1 MKNFLVPVDF
11 SEYSENALRAA
22 AALAK
27 KHSAKIYAVH
37 MVGIM
42 PAIVVR
48 MEEKT
53 SEEVKRHLDLAKEDM
68 RQFLDKTYL
77 INVEI
82 ESIITIN
89 KVFEE
94 LPIVAKK
101 VNADLIIMGSHGA
114 KGIEELFVGTN
125 TEKVIRHTD
134 TPILVMKN
142 RLSNMH
148 FENVVFGC
156 DLDAKLIPSLSKVL
170 DFCLAIGSKLHMVYV
185 NTPGLDFEST
195 EEMNG
200 LIEDFLKIAKK
211 SIAISRDDI
220 YIYNDYTIEKGIG
233 NYAKMINA
241 DLIAIATH
249 GKKGLSHF
257 FTHSVGETMAN
268 HSKLPVIVFKR

>member
-1 MKNFLVPVDF
+1 MKNILVPVDF
-11 SEYSENALRAA
+11 SEHSDNALRAA
-22 AALAK
+22 ATLAK
-27 KHSAKIYAVH
+27 KNNAKIYAIH

-42 PAIVVR
+42 PAIVAR

-53 SEEVKRHLDLAKEDM
+53 SEEVKRHLELAKEDM

-77 INVEI
+77 IDVQV

-101 VNADLIIMGSHGA
+101 INADLIIMGSHGA
-114 KGIEELFVGTN
+114 KGIEELLVGSN
-125 TEKVIRHTD
+125 TEKVIRNTD
-134 TPILVMKN
+134 TPILVVKQ
-142 RLSNMH
+142 RLSNVH
-148 FENVVFGC
+148 FENIVFGC
-156 DLDAKLIPSLSKVL
+156 DLDSKLIPSLSKVVG
-170 DFCLAIGSKLHMVYV
+170 FCNAMGSKLHLVYV

-200 LIEDFLKIAKK
+200 LINDFLTITKK
-211 SIAISRDDI
+211 SVEISRDDI
-220 YIYNDYTIEKGIG
+220 YIYNDYTVEKGIG

-249 GKKGLSHF
+249 GTKGLSHL
-257 FTHSVGETMAN
+257 FTHSVSESMAN